1 MPLLKVG
8 FNGSPVSATDN
19 PTNSYVADNVSDND
33 MAAIRWRQD
42 MIIVSWGPGFC
53 FSAKAL

>member
-1 MPLLKVG
+1 LLKVG
-8 FNGSPVSATDN
+8 FNGSPVPATNN

-33 MAAIRWRQD
+33 MAAISWRQD
-42 MIIVSWGPGFC
+42 MIIVPWGPGFC

>member
-1 MPLLKVG
+1 MPLLKEG
-8 FNGSPVSATDN
+8 FNGSPVPATNN